1 MFWNLQICEAEVQG
15 GVSGGTHVK
24 ALDAKGFDA
33 ILTAI
38 GAH

>member
-1 MFWNLQICEAEVQG
+1 MQG

-33 ILTAI
+33 ILTAM
-38 GAH
+38 GAQ